1 MDKEKIIAYI
11 TGQITDPKEK
21 SEVWH
26 WINQDHINKQLFVQL
41 KNVYA
46 LSRKSS
52 SITDADAEY
61 LKWQGKTRIRT
72 RKLIQEFIKYA
83 AIIFFTIGLTWVVQE
98 NYTNLQLAET
108 GQMNEVI
115 CPAGQISELV
125 LSDSTKVWLNAGS
138 KISYPSN
145 FSSQQRTVHLTGEAF
160 FEVKKDQKN
169 PFLVHTKTMDIKV
182 LGTSFNVDAYE
193 GSQFKTT
200 LVEGKVELQDKSGDK
215 IAEMSPGQSARY
227 DTNSRKIILSE
238 VDTRFYSS
246 WKEGKM
252 AFFNE
257 PLEVIAGKLERWY
270 NVKITFASEDIK
282 TFRYSGTFLKYKP
295 LEQILNIIK
304 ISSTIDYSIKVN
316 PEDKD
321 EIILKK
327 LTNDETSHES

>member
-21 SEVWH
+21 SEVWD
-26 WINQDHINKQLFVQL
+26 WINQDQTNKQQFVQL

-52 SITDADAEY
+52 SLTDAHTEY

-83 AIIFFTIGLTWVVQE
+83 AIILLTIGVTWIVQE
-98 NYTNLQLAET
+98 KYTNLQLAET
-108 GQMNEVI
+108 GQMNEVM

-125 LSDSTKVWLNAGS
+125 LSDGTKVWLNAGS
-138 KISYPSN
+138 RISYPSN
-145 FSSQQRTVHLTGEAF
+145 FSSQQRTVRLTGEAF
-160 FEVKKDQKN
+160 FEVKKDRKN
-169 PFLVHTKTMDIKV
+169 PFLVHTKTMNIKV
-182 LGTSFNVDAYE
+182 LGTSFNVDAYD
-193 GSQFKTT
+193 GNQFKTT
-200 LVEGKVELQDKSGDK
+200 LVEGKVELQNKSGGT
-215 IAEMSPGQSARY
+215 IAEMSPGQLARY

-252 AFFNE
+252 TFFNE

-270 NVKITFASEDIK
+270 NVKFTFAGEEIK
-282 TFRYSGTFLKYKP
+282 TFRFSGTFLKYKP
-295 LEQILNIIK
+295 LEQVLQIIK
-304 ISSTIDYSIKVN
+304 LSSPIDYRIIIN
-316 PEDKD
+316 PEGKNDV
-321 EIILKK
+321 I
-327 LTNDETSHES
+327 LTNKN